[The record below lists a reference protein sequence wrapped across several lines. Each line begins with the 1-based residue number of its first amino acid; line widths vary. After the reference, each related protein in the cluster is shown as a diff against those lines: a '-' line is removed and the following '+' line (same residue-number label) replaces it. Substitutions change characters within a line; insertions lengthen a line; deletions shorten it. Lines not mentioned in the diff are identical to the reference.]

1 MKLQN
6 PLKHYKIFFSDNYVK
21 NRVSFLSTK
30 NRTPDFFILQK
41 DLSAIYIY
49 IYEDI
54 SQHQDEIPVSGIV
67 WPEPLGQA
75 KNKVPCTP
83 NTVFFTT
90 KILQYFNHYY

>member
-1 MKLQN
+1 MLKTEFHFSLLRTG
-6 PLKHYKIFFSDNYVK
+6 PLT
-21 NRVSFLSTK
+21 FL
-30 NRTPDFFILQK
+30 ILQK

-49 IYEDI
+49 QDI

-75 KNKVPCTP
+75 ENKGPCTP